1 MSIELIIVV
10 TIWLIFGVLSAMNM
24 YYTFLKDW
32 YLQFNEDYRLYQGGN
47 TINSVKYM
55 SPLLILCGLTSFILL
70 FIMFKSFKKEGFCYY
85 YKIPNE

>member
-1 MSIELIIVV
+1 MNIELIIVV
-10 TIWLIFGVLSAMNM
+10 TIWLIFGMLSAMNM

-55 SPLLILCGLTSFILL
+55 TPLLMLGGLISFILI
-70 FIMFKSFKKEGFCYY
+70 FVIFTSYKREGFCFY